1 MKPVLYYYCSNI
13 YTPLLLS
20 LSICIIHIISYYI
33 LIISLLHTNYY
44 TSLSSL
50 SLSVIV
56 KAGWGDWAGPGAG
69 GMQISQ
75 KVLNKRDQLI
85 TKVQKE
91 HDLKVVN
98 RKDSKMMNVMLSN
111 RRIKTSS
118 KYKIS
123 EIPHPYTSIEE
134 YERSLQMPLGEEWNS
149 TDVVKNYTQPE
160 IKLRPGRVIEPI
172 KLSKKRNNSTTTGAA
187 VETRLNKPS
196 KKAKK

>member
-1 MKPVLYYYCSNI
+1 ML
-13 YTPLLLS
+13 T
-20 LSICIIHIISYYI
+20 
-33 LIISLLHTNYY
+33 ISLLHTNYY
-44 TSLSSL
+44 TPLS

-187 VETRLNKPS
+187 VETRLNKPN